1 MNNLGFL
8 VRTAIRDARKNVGR
22 LILFMSSIVLGI
34 AALVAMNSFNENL
47 VRDVDSQA
55 SSLVG
60 ADVVIGGRVKPSAEI
75 MSMFDSIPGE
85 KASEKELMSMAYL
98 PKVDESQFVRV
109 KALEGNFPFYGQLKT
124 EPANARAT
132 FADQPAALVDESIL
146 IQHGLDVGDS
156 LGLGERAFVI
166 TGRLKGAFGSTG
178 MASAFAPPIYIP
190 QRLLESTGLVKPG
203 SMMEHIYY
211 AKTPAEFDPDLWQDQ
226 HREKFRSES
235 QRIDTINERK
245 EDLSE
250 AFSSLNSFLNLVA
263 LVALLLGCI
272 GVASSVFIY
281 VKNKIPSIAVFR
293 CLGMKGNQA
302 FFTYFIQIFVLGFFA
317 VVLGAFLGSAVQMAL
332 PVVLKDFLPYEV
344 DLQISW
350 SSIFRGIGVGLVIT
364 SLFSL
369 IPLIGIRKISPL
381 RTLRSSFDD
390 DVRPRDPL
398 QWLVFAGILVSV
410 FLFLWSMMKDVG
422 TGLAFTVGLVLA
434 FLIFFL
440 VSKLIIWAVRK
451 FVPRH
456 WNFVFRQGLSNLYRP
471 NNQTQTLLVSL
482 GLGTAVLTTL
492 FVIQGLILT
501 NVSQMDAGNQPNI
514 ILYGI
519 ERDQMDDLSAM
530 TTKFDLPV
538 IEQVP
543 IVTMKI
549 SGWKG
554 RSKADW
560 VADTTNTARRWAYN
574 REARVTF
581 QDSLGENDKLVAG
594 NYTGYIAP
602 GDSIFI
608 SIEEGFAQDMDLALG
623 EEIEFDVQGARITTY
638 LGSTRSI
645 DFANMR
651 TRFFIMFPTGVLE
664 DAPQFQ
670 VLVSKSPDVTTT
682 ARYRSAVVKAFPNVS
697 VIDLSSI
704 LETLNGILAKV
715 SYIVKFMAA
724 FSILTGLIVLISS
737 LFLSKFQRI
746 KESVLLRTLGASRKQ
761 IFRINATEYLV
772 LGSLSA
778 LTGIAIAIASSYLIA
793 KWQLEIDFSLNW
805 TPILFVFL
813 FIVGLT
819 VIIGLFNSREVVNKA
834 PLEVL
839 RKEIG

>member
-1 MNNLGFL
+1 MG
-8 VRTAIRDARKNVGR
+8 
-22 LILFMSSIVLGI
+22 
-34 AALVAMNSFNENL
+34 
-47 VRDVDSQA
+47 
-55 SSLVG
+55 
-60 ADVVIGGRVKPSAEI
+60 VI
-75 MSMFDSIPGE
+75 
-85 KASEKELMSMAYL
+85 
-98 PKVDESQFVRV
+98 
-109 KALEGNFPFYGQLKT
+109 
-124 EPANARAT
+124 
-132 FADQPAALVDESIL
+132 
-146 IQHGLDVGDS
+146 
-156 LGLGERAFVI
+156 
-166 TGRLKGAFGSTG
+166 
-178 MASAFAPPIYIP
+178 
-190 QRLLESTGLVKPG
+190 
-203 SMMEHIYY
+203 
-211 AKTPAEFDPDLWQDQ
+211 
-226 HREKFRSES
+226 
-235 QRIDTINERK
+235 
-245 EDLSE
+245 
-250 AFSSLNSFLNLVA
+250 
-263 LVALLLGCI
+263 
-272 GVASSVFIY
+272 
-281 VKNKIPSIAVFR
+281 
-293 CLGMKGNQA
+293 
-302 FFTYFIQIFVLGFFA
+302 
-317 VVLGAFLGSAVQMAL
+317 
-332 PVVLKDFLPYEV
+332 
-344 DLQISW
+344 
-350 SSIFRGIGVGLVIT
+350 IT

-369 IPLIGIRKISPL
+369 IPLVGIRKISPL
-381 RTLRSSFDD
+381 RTLRSSFDE

-398 QWLVFAGILVSV
+398 QWIVLAAILVSV

-422 TGLAFTVGLVLA
+422 TGAAFTVGLLVA

-440 VSKLIIWAVRK
+440 ASKFIIWAVRR

-492 FVIQGLILT
+492 FVIQGLILK
-501 NVSQMDAGNQPNI
+501 NVSMMDAGNQPNV

-519 ERDQMDDLSAM
+519 ERDQMEGLSAM
-530 TTKFDLPV
+530 TTEFDLPV

-549 SGWKG
+549 AGWKG
-554 RSKADW
+554 RSKAEW

-581 QDSLGENDKLVAG
+581 QDSLGENDKLVKG
-594 NYTGYIAP
+594 TYTGYIAP
-602 GDSIFI
+602 GDSVFI
-608 SIEEGFAQDMDLALG
+608 SMEDGFAGDMDLALG
-623 EEIEFDVQGARITTY
+623 DEIEFDVQGARITTY
-638 LGSTRSI
+638 LGSTREV

-670 VLVSKSPDVTTT
+670 VLVSKSPNVETT

-724 FSILTGLIVLISS
+724 FSILTGLVVLISS

-746 KESVLLRTLGASRKQ
+746 KESVLLRTLGASRRQ

-793 KWQLEIDFSLNW
+793 KWQLEIDFSLSW
-805 TPILFVFL
+805 TPIFLVFL

-819 VIIGLFNSREVVNKA
+819 VIIGLFNSREVVNKP